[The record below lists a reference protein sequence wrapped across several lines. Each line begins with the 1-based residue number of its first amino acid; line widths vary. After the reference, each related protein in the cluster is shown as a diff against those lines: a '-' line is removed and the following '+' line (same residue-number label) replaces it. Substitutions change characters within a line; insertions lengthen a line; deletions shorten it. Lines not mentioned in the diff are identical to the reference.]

1 MSVRRRREEIPDIL
15 PIGRGPGVTIPPF
28 WELEDLIERGFDHD
42 TALQIMAMRRPEPC
56 ARTTWIISDPQ
67 ASSDPRASSDA
78 QAPGDEPLIDDLW
91 QAHH

>member
-1 MSVRRRREEIPDIL
+1 MSVRRRREEIPVIL
-15 PIGRGPGVTIPPF
+15 PIARGADVTIPPF
-28 WELEDLIERGFDHD
+28 WELEDLIARGFDHE

-67 ASSDPRASSDA
+67 AASDSQAS
-78 QAPGDEPLIDDLW
+78 GDEALTDDLNC